1 MSEIY
6 AVFVPGDG
14 TPAEITKLY
23 GGDIYAA
30 LRDRLGGDI
39 ERLWPLSDPHI
50 VLVCRKHAEL
60 DLSKRR
66 SGCVTCGHG
75 EIVANLFGDFF
86 VLELAEDKTPVSM
99 SHENRFTYW
108 DRFSRYCDNYGYDDD
123 YPSMREYT
131 EDFVIDSDK
140 LNAAGLT
147 AEYHA
152 DTRSLLLRYKDEA
165 AALDSMSAR
174 ERRNRLWLNTCE
186 LWTALCREGYN
197 TAQIDY
203 LNDNLCCTACSYN
216 MYNRLRDCYTLR
228 KSLAHVRNPEKHTD
242 LAHLMSAGR

>member
-6 AVFVPGDG
+6 AVFVPGDNSQPMP
-14 TPAEITKLY
+14 TVLR
-23 GGDIYAA
+23 GDDVYAA

-39 ERLWPLSDPHI
+39 ERLWPLSDPRV

-60 DLSKRR
+60 DLSKCRR
-66 SGCVTCGHG
+66 GYVTCGHG
-75 EIVANLFGDFF
+75 ELVANIFGDFF
-86 VLELAEDKTPVSM
+86 VLELTEDKTPVSM
-99 SHENRFTYW
+99 SHENVSTYR
-108 DRFSRYCDNYGYDDD
+108 DRFNHHCDNYGYGDDC
-123 YPSMREYT
+123 PRLREYT

-165 AALDSMSAR
+165 AALDNLSAR
-174 ERRNRLWLNTCE
+174 ERRNRLWENARE
-186 LWTALCREGYN
+186 LWVALCGDGY
-197 TAQIDY
+197 TAAQIDY
-203 LNDNLCCTACSYN
+203 LNDNLYCILCNDN

-242 LAHLMSAGR
+242 HAHLTSAGR

>member
-6 AVFVPGDG
+6 AVFVPEDS
-14 TPAEITKLY
+14 TLAEITKLR
-23 GGDIYAA
+23 GDDVYAS

-39 ERLWPLSDPHI
+39 ERLWPLSDPHV

-66 SGCVTCGHG
+66 SGYVTCGHG
-75 EIVANLFGDFF
+75 ELIANLFGDFF

-99 SHENRFTYW
+99 SPERRRVYE
-108 DRFSRYCDNYGYDDD
+108 DRFSRSCDNYGYGDDC
-123 YPSMREYT
+123 PSLREYT

-140 LNAAGLT
+140 LSAAGLI

-165 AALDSMSAR
+165 TALDSLSAR
-174 ERRNRLWLNTCE
+174 ERRKRLWENAGE
-186 LWTALCREGYN
+186 LWATLCRDGYAF
-197 TAQIDY
+197 AQIDY
-203 LNDNLCCTACSYN
+203 LNDNLCCIVYSTN
-216 MYNRLRDCYTLR
+216 LYNRLRGCYALR
-228 KSLAHVRNPEKHTD
+228 ISLAHVRNPEKHTN
-242 LAHLMSAGR
+242 LPT

>member
-6 AVFVPGDG
+6 AVFVPGDS

-23 GGDIYAA
+23 GDDVYAA

-39 ERLWPLSDPHI
+39 ERLWPLSDPRV

-60 DLSKRR
+60 DMSKPRR
-66 SGCVTCGHG
+66 GYVTCGHG
-75 EIVANLFGDFF
+75 KLVANLFGDFF

-99 SHENRFTYW
+99 SHENVTAYR
-108 DRFSRYCDNYGYDDD
+108 DRFNRSCDNHGYDDD
-123 YPSMREYT
+123 CPRLREYT

-152 DTRSLLLRYKDEA
+152 DTRSLLLRYTDEA
-165 AALDSMSAR
+165 AALDDMSAR
-174 ERRNRLWLNTCE
+174 ERRNRLWENARE
-186 LWTALCREGYN
+186 LWIVLCGGGY
-197 TAQIDY
+197 TYAQIDY
-203 LNDNLCCTACSYN
+203 LNDNLCCTVCSDS
-216 MYNRLRDCYTLR
+216 MCRRLWGCYTLR

>member
-6 AVFVPGDG
+6 AVFVPGDNSQPMP
-14 TPAEITKLY
+14 TVLR
-23 GGDIYAA
+23 GDDVYAA

-39 ERLWPLSDPHI
+39 ERLWPLSDPRV

-60 DLSKRR
+60 DLSKCR
-66 SGCVTCGHG
+66 SGVVTCGHG
-75 EIVANLFGDFF
+75 ITIANIFGDFF

-99 SHENRFTYW
+99 SHENVSTYQ
-108 DRFSRYCDNYGYDDD
+108 DRFSRSCDNYGYGDDC
-123 YPSMREYT
+123 PSLREYT

-140 LNAAGLT
+140 LNAAGLI

-152 DTRSLLLRYKDEA
+152 DTRSLLLRYADEA
-165 AALDSMSAR
+165 TALDSMSAR
-174 ERRNRLWLNTCE
+174 ERRNRLWENASE
-186 LWTALCREGYN
+186 LWFALCRDCY
-197 TAQIDY
+197 TYAQIDY
-203 LNDNLCCTACSYN
+203 LNDKLCCTVCSGN
-216 MYNRLRDCYTLR
+216 MYNRLRGCYTLR

>member
-6 AVFVPGDG
+6 AVFVPGG
-14 TPAEITKLY
+14 NSQPMPTVLH
-23 GGDIYAA
+23 GDDVYAA

-39 ERLWPLSDPHI
+39 ERLWPLSDPRV

-60 DLSKRR
+60 DPSKRR
-66 SGCVTCGHG
+66 SGYVTCGHG
-75 EIVANLFGDFF
+75 ELIANLFGDFF

-99 SHENRFTYW
+99 SHENVSTYR
-108 DRFSRYCDNYGYDDD
+108 DKFNRRCDNCGYGDDC
-123 YPSMREYT
+123 PRLRKYT
-131 EDFVIDSDK
+131 ADFVIDSDK

-152 DTRSLLLRYKDEA
+152 DTRSLLLRYTDEA
-165 AALDSMSAR
+165 AALDSLSAR
-174 ERRNRLWLNTCE
+174 ERRNRLWENARE
-186 LWTALCREGYN
+186 LWVVLCRDGY
-197 TAQIDY
+197 TSAQIDY
-203 LNDNLCCTACSYN
+203 LNDNLCCTVCSEN
-216 MYNRLRDCYTLR
+216 MCRRLRGCYTLR

>member
-6 AVFVPGDG
+6 AVFVPGDS

-23 GGDIYAA
+23 GDDVYAA

-39 ERLWPLSDPHI
+39 ERLWPLSDPRI

-75 EIVANLFGDFF
+75 ELVANIFGDFF

-99 SHENRFTYW
+99 SHENVSTYR
-108 DRFSRYCDNYGYDDD
+108 DKFSLSVDNYGYDDD
-123 YPSMREYT
+123 NPSMREYT

-140 LNAAGLT
+140 LSAAGLT

-152 DTRSLLLRYKDEA
+152 DTRSLLLRYADEA

-174 ERRNRLWLNTCE
+174 ERRNRLWENARD
-186 LWTALCREGYN
+186 LWVALCSDCYAY
-197 TAQIDY
+197 AQIDY
-203 LNDNLCCTACSYN
+203 LNDNLCCTVCSGN

>member
-6 AVFVPGDG
+6 AVFVPGDNSQPMPTVLHG
-14 TPAEITKLY
+14 E
-23 GGDIYAA
+23 DVYAA

-39 ERLWPLSDPHI
+39 ERLWPLSDPRV

-60 DLSKRR
+60 DPSKRR
-66 SGCVTCGHG
+66 SGYVTCGHG
-75 EIVANLFGDFF
+75 ELIANLFGDFF

-99 SHENRFTYW
+99 SHENVSTYR
-108 DRFSRYCDNYGYDDD
+108 DKFNRRCDNYGYDDD
-123 YPSMREYT
+123 CPRLREYT

-152 DTRSLLLRYKDEA
+152 DTRSLLLRYTDEA
-165 AALDSMSAR
+165 AALDSLSAR
-174 ERRNRLWLNTCE
+174 ERRNRLWENARE
-186 LWTALCREGYN
+186 LWVVLCRDGY
-197 TAQIDY
+197 TSAHIDY
-203 LNDNLCCTACSYN
+203 LNDNLCCTLCSNN
-216 MYNRLRDCYTLR
+216 MCHRLRDCYTLC
-228 KSLAHVRNPEKHTD
+228 KSLAHVRNPEKHIN

>member
-6 AVFVPGDG
+6 AVFVPGDN
-14 TPAEITKLY
+14 TPGEITKLY
-23 GGDIYAA
+23 GDDVYAA

-39 ERLWPLSDPHI
+39 ERLWPLSDPRV

-60 DLSKRR
+60 DMSKRR
-66 SGCVTCGHG
+66 SGYVTCGHG
-75 EIVANLFGDFF
+75 ELVANLFGDFF
-86 VLELAEDKTPVSM
+86 VLELAEDNTPVSM
-99 SHENRFTYW
+99 SPERRRMYENRFAL
-108 DRFSRYCDNYGYDDD
+108 SVDNYGYSDDC
-123 YPSMREYT
+123 PHLREYT

-152 DTRSLLLRYKDEA
+152 DTRSLLLRYADEA

-174 ERRNRLWLNTCE
+174 ERRNLLWENARW
-186 LWTALCREGYN
+186 LWYALCRDGY
-197 TAQIDY
+197 TYAQIDY
-203 LNDNLCCTACSYN
+203 RNDNLCCTACSDN
-216 MYNRLRDCYTLR
+216 LCRRLLGCYALR

>member
-6 AVFVPGDG
+6 AVFVPGDNSQPMP
-14 TPAEITKLY
+14 TVLR
-23 GGDIYAA
+23 GDDVYAA

-39 ERLWPLSDPHI
+39 ERLWPLSDPRI

-66 SGCVTCGHG
+66 SGIVTCGHG
-75 EIVANLFGDFF
+75 ITIANIFGDFF

-99 SHENRFTYW
+99 SHENVSTYR
-108 DRFSRYCDNYGYDDD
+108 DRFNRCCDNYGYGDDC
-123 YPSMREYT
+123 PRLREYT

-140 LNAAGLT
+140 LSAAGLT

-165 AALDSMSAR
+165 AALDNLSAR
-174 ERRNRLWLNTCE
+174 ERRNRLWENTRE
-186 LWTALCREGYN
+186 LWTALCGN
-197 TAQIDY
+197 VCTVAQIDY
-203 LNDNLCCTACSYN
+203 LNDNLCCTVCSDN

-228 KSLAHVRNPEKHTD
+228 KSLAHVRNPGKHTD

>member
-6 AVFVPGDG
+6 AVFVPGDS

-23 GGDIYAA
+23 GDDVYAA

-39 ERLWPLSDPHI
+39 ERLWPLSDPRV

-60 DLSKRR
+60 DLSKCRR
-66 SGCVTCGHG
+66 GYVTCGHG
-75 EIVANLFGDFF
+75 ELVANIFGDFF
-86 VLELAEDKTPVSM
+86 VLELAEDNTPASM
-99 SHENRFTYW
+99 SPERRLMYKSRF
-108 DRFSRYCDNYGYDDD
+108 DLSVDNYGYGDDC
-123 YPSMREYT
+123 PRLREYT

-140 LNAAGLT
+140 LIAAGLT

-152 DTRSLLLRYKDEA
+152 DTRSLLLRYADEA
-165 AALDSMSAR
+165 AALDSMGAR
-174 ERRNRLWLNTCE
+174 ERRNRLWENARE
-186 LWTALCREGYN
+186 LWVALCRDGYAY
-197 TAQIDY
+197 AQIDY
-203 LNDNLCCTACSYN
+203 LNDHLCCTVCSGN